1 MAIEVG
7 SEKAICCRC
16 ATAYGKRRGNFPVS
30 YAAMYKGSGYLPIC
44 KNCVETMYLDYL
56 QQCNGDA
63 KQAVRQMCRKL
74 DLYWNEQIF
83 DTVELKATTRTV
95 MTNYMTR
102 INSIKYAGKC
112 YDDTLL
118 AEGAMWRFDKPVQTQ
133 TRGETQPA
141 STDDSTLRAEPE
153 DRAVAIEDIPTE
165 VIEYWG
171 PGYTPDMYQD
181 LEQRR
186 IYWINNLPDGIT
198 PDVGMEALIRQ
209 ICSLEIDINKCR
221 ADGRAPDKLINTLDK
236 LISSMNLKPGQRG
249 DEAGF
254 EKTPYGVWIDRL
266 EHDKP
271 VPDVD
276 PELSDVDGIIQK
288 ISIWFYGHASKML
301 GIKNMFCKLYE
312 DKMNEYRIERAET
325 DEDDDDEELFNR
337 IFGGGDG

>member
-1 MAIEVG
+1 MPIEVG

-16 ATAYGKRRGNFPVS
+16 ATAYGRKKGNFPVS

-44 KNCVETMYLDYL
+44 KSCVDTMYNSYL
-56 QQCNGDA
+56 QQCDGDA

-83 DTVELKATTRTV
+83 DTVEVKATTRTV
-95 MTNYMTR
+95 MTNYLTR

-118 AEGAMWRFDKPVQTQ
+118 AEGAMWRFGKIAPAPEE
-133 TRGETQPA
+133 ETPPLPE
-141 STDDSTLRAEPE
+141 DSALRADPD
-153 DRAVAIEDIPTE
+153 DRAVSIEDIPTE

-171 PGYTPDMYQD
+171 PGYRPSMYQD

-186 IYWINNLPDGIT
+186 IYWINNLPDGMT

-209 ICSLEIDINKCR
+209 ICVLEIDINRISASGKS
-221 ADGRAPDKLINTLDK
+221 ADKQIGMLDK

-249 DEAGF
+249 DDAGY
-254 EKTPYGVWIDRL
+254 EKTPFGVWIDRL
-266 EHDKP
+266 EHDRP
-271 VPDVD
+271 VPDPD

-301 GIKNMFCKLYE
+301 GIKNMFSKLYE
-312 DKMNEYRIERAET
+312 DKMQEYRIERADT